1 MRNAIAIAV
10 LMLCIGGLLGPPRA
24 EAQTYIKPI
33 DGYVSGFG
41 GYSFPQ
47 KTDIESGGITATDAE
62 LDNSPSYG
70 GKVGIWFTG
79 TRKAMGIDVGLEGDV
94 TSFNPDLPSGQ
105 VLNSNVGLVTP
116 IGLDLHAIYFGGHVL
131 ARLPMGVNS
140 EFPNGRWFPYL
151 GVGGGGQRLSFQATG
166 TTEGT
171 DTAPAFQGLGGIKVF
186 LTKHIAVFGE
196 GKFTYASHTL
206 DFQGGAGTFSVD
218 LTVEAVHGVGG
229 VSFHF

>member
-47 KTDIESGGITATDAE
+47 KTDIESGGIIATDAE

-79 TRKAMGIDVGLEGDV
+79 ARQKLGIDVGLEGDV
-94 TSFNPDLPSGQ
+94 TSFN
-105 VLNSNVGLVTP
+105 
-116 IGLDLHAIYFGGHVL
+116 
-131 ARLPMGVNS
+131 
-140 EFPNGRWFPYL
+140 
-151 GVGGGGQRLSFQATG
+151 
-166 TTEGT
+166 
-171 DTAPAFQGLGGIKVF
+171 
-186 LTKHIAVFGE
+186 
-196 GKFTYASHTL
+196 
-206 DFQGGAGTFSVD
+206 
-218 LTVEAVHGVGG
+218 
-229 VSFHF
+229 